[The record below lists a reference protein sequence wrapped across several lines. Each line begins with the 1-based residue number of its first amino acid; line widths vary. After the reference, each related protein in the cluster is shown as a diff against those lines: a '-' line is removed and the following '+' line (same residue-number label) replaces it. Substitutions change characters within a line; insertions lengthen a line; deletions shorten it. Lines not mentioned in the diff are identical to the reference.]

1 MPSLAASRRLDDDAI
16 VDKLVEA
23 HPWENQGVYVQI
35 TRGVAPRDHS
45 FPKGVQP
52 TVFIMSNRLA
62 LPSAELVEQGMSVS
76 VREDITLEVVTRYL
90 RRFDVLPD
98 HTDQVFVVDRE
109 DIFKGVLP
117 INLIVAKRPEDL
129 GLLPDGERANAAGGG
144 PQRKSS
150 VVDAEWAA
158 INWTVKRAVRTSRFW
173 WLALSFFCG
182 GYIWYAVQVHQT
194 KYLVEIG
201 FSPMLAAWSLGLVAM
216 VGIPGQIL
224 LGGLSD
230 RYGREPLWAASC
242 AGFAICYAALLAMAA
257 APSQPLLYLMVL
269 SQGGLGYAFTAIM
282 GPIVAEIFEGKSFGS
297 IFSLL
302 MTSLIGGGAIGPF
315 VTGVLYDRTGTYHI
329 AFAIGLVL
337 SIVCAVAVYI
347 AAPGKV
353 RHVAGKV

>member
-1 MPSLAASRRLDDDAI
+1 
-16 VDKLVEA
+16 
-23 HPWENQGVYVQI
+23 
-35 TRGVAPRDHS
+35 
-45 FPKGVQP
+45 
-52 TVFIMSNRLA
+52 
-62 LPSAELVEQGMSVS
+62 
-76 VREDITLEVVTRYL
+76 
-90 RRFDVLPD
+90 
-98 HTDQVFVVDRE
+98 
-109 DIFKGVLP
+109 
-117 INLIVAKRPEDL
+117 
-129 GLLPDGERANAAGGG
+129 
-144 PQRKSS
+144 
-150 VVDAEWAA
+150 
-158 INWTVKRAVRTSRFW
+158 
-173 WLALSFFCG
+173 
-182 GYIWYAVQVHQT
+182 
-194 KYLVEIG
+194 
-201 FSPMLAAWSLGLVAM
+201 
-216 VGIPGQIL
+216 
-224 LGGLSD
+224 LSD

-257 APSQPLLYLMVL
+257 SPSQPLLYLMVL